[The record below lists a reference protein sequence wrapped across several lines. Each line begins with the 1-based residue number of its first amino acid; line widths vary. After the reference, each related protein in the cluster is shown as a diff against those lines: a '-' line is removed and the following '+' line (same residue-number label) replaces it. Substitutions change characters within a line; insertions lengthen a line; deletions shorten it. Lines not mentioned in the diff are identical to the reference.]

1 MKKHGRIT
9 WMDNV
14 YVLHF
19 VSANVFVVHG
29 IDINNG
35 VKMFKVTKIISDCKT
50 FFSKNLIKKT
60 IYGFEVDVES
70 NVKYVVVTKNGVMYG
85 FIGEPE
91 YKGHWKC
98 VKENPTPIARVE
110 FEGDFLESKVKIS

>member
-1 MKKHGRIT
+1 
-9 WMDNV
+9 
-14 YVLHF
+14 
-19 VSANVFVVHG
+19 
-29 IDINNG
+29 
-35 VKMFKVTKIISDCKT
+35 MFKVTKIISDCKT

-60 IYGFEVDVES
+60 IYGFEVEVES

-91 YKGHWKC
+91 YKGHWKS